1 VAWVLLHRP
10 SVSNYLPRLMKTKL
24 LILGILILL
33 FNNQIGQLL
42 RTGSAFIY
50 RAASLI
56 EQLPEVLS

>member
-1 VAWVLLHRP
+1 
-10 SVSNYLPRLMKTKL
+10 MKTKL

-42 RTGSAFIY
+42 RTGSAFVY